1 MVGSSRNQPRGPSS
15 LLILCSSSPFG
26 ELGEPPHTKLIDE
39 RWLELFLAKLRDIH
53 DYQDKKSKLS
63 SSSRRTEDPA
73 ADKAG
78 PDKPDKSTK
87 KQKGKG
93 ASKGGG
99 DEKPSS
105 TS

>member
-1 MVGSSRNQPRGPSS
+1 MVAQEISLEDPPPFSSFATHRPLENWES
-15 LLILCSSSPFG
+15 
-26 ELGEPPHTKLIDE
+26 PHTKLIDE

-53 DYQDKKSKLS
+53 DYQDNKSKLG

-78 PDKPDKSTK
+78 PEKPDKSTK
-87 KQKGKG
+87 KPKGKG
-93 ASKGGG
+93 ANKGGG

-105 TS
+105 TN

>member
-39 RWLELFLAKLRDIH
+39 RWLELFLAKFRDIH
-53 DYQDKKSKLS
+53 DYPDKKIKLS
-63 SSSRRTEDPA
+63 SSQRTEDPPTDKPVKEKGA
-73 ADKAG
+73 GKAG
-78 PDKPDKSTK
+78 DD
-87 KQKGKG
+87 
-93 ASKGGG
+93 A
-99 DEKPSS
+99 KPSS